1 MKICLDLLMTQQQSA
16 YDFKGSE
23 GFRRVQDC
31 YRKKGGAQEK
41 KGLFLSR
48 AIVFGGGE
56 FLSCRLPL
64 PPMGADGDCLL
75 VLIRK
80 FQTGWLI
87 EINCLGE
94 AETIINE
101 V

>member
-1 MKICLDLLMTQQQSA
+1 MKIRLDLLMTQQQSA

-48 AIVFGGGE
+48 AIVFGRGRIFIMQIASSSYVGRW
-56 FLSCRLPL
+56 RLP
-64 PPMGADGDCLL
+64 PCIDQKIPDWL
-75 VLIRK
+75 VD
-80 FQTGWLI
+80 
-87 EINCLGE
+87 
-94 AETIINE
+94 
-101 V
+101 

>member
-1 MKICLDLLMTQQQSA
+1 MKIRLDLLMTQQQSA

-48 AIVFGGGE
+48 AIVFGRGRIFIMQIASSSYGGRW
-56 FLSCRLPL
+56 RLP
-64 PPMGADGDCLL
+64 PCIDQKIPDWL
-75 VLIRK
+75 VD
-80 FQTGWLI
+80 
-87 EINCLGE
+87 
-94 AETIINE
+94 
-101 V
+101 